1 MKQDISITYNWKTKP
16 GFFIPYKKATKIN
29 DFSQTRFE
37 EALKLNVFS
46 QTRFEELRMWEP
58 VTTGVESGSVF
69 EEARFLKVLTLIEN
83 PLFLQTPKIK
93 LRVAQQPASSQ

>member
-1 MKQDISITYNWKTKP
+1 
-16 GFFIPYKKATKIN
+16 
-29 DFSQTRFE
+29 
-37 EALKLNVFS
+37 
-46 QTRFEELRMWEP
+46 MWEP

>member
-1 MKQDISITYNWKTKP
+1 MKQDIYITYNWKTKLS
-16 GFFIPYKKATKIN
+16 FFIPYKKATKIN

-37 EALKLNVFS
+37 EALKVNVFS

-69 EEARFLKVLTLIEN
+69 EEARFLKLLTPIWKVD
-83 PLFLQTPKIK
+83 PSVLFLTFG
-93 LRVAQQPASSQ
+93 

>member
-1 MKQDISITYNWKTKP
+1 MKQDIYITYNWKTKLS
-16 GFFIPYKKATKIN
+16 FFIPYKKATKIN

-37 EALKLNVFS
+37 EALKVNVFS

-69 EEARFLKVLTLIEN
+69 EEARFLKVAGFSWFRDCFFSAITRIA
-83 PLFLQTPKIK
+83 IK
-93 LRVAQQPASSQ
+93 DALN